1 MRPEFGETWVYESLV
16 GAIPG
21 LHLKASTAIAIQ
33 IVVFEG
39 AMLAVAAI
47 YDLWSAVP
55 VGTVAVAVAGVGSW
69 LMLRFSRTVR
79 EVSTPEPYRRL
90 LFGSS
95 VEVAL
100 SVLAF
105 VLFVTYVFV
114 VDPRQAEASLLTRLF
129 GQEPPAIAVA
139 LMLLICWDVVYRIGT
154 CWWATVV
161 GLWRA
166 IQYGFD
172 GETTRRFLR
181 IDALNV
187 VFAGV
192 QMALVPFVVDRP
204 ILAAA
209 LVGHLVAVI
218 VVSALAILIQQRRVT
233 TGRTLFS

>member
-1 MRPEFGETWVYESLV
+1 MRPEFGEAWVYESLV

-21 LHLKASTAIAIQ
+21 LHLKTSTAIAIQ
-33 IVVFEG
+33 ILVFEG
-39 AMLAVAAI
+39 AVLAVAAV

-55 VGTVAVAVAGVGSW
+55 AGTVAVAVAGVGSW
-69 LMLRFSRTVR
+69 LMLTFSQTVR
-79 EVSTPEPYRRL
+79 AVSSPEPYRRL

-114 VDPRQAEASLLTRLF
+114 VDPRQTQSSLLTALF
-129 GQEPPAIAVA
+129 GQKPPALAVA

-166 IQYGFD
+166 IQYDFD
-172 GETTRRFLR
+172 DETTRQFLR
-181 IDALNV
+181 TDALNV

-192 QMALVPFVVDRP
+192 QMALVPFVSNRP
-204 ILAAA
+204 ILAVA
-209 LVGHLVAVI
+209 LVGHLVAVV
-218 VVSALAILIQQRRVT
+218 VVSTLAILIQQQRVNT
-233 TGRTLFS
+233 ARTLFS